1 MPEQDTDVFQVLVG
15 QMRERRDI
23 DPVIRKALRVLGHA
37 ELFEPVRICCI
48 AAHPADGPYGA

>member
-23 DPVIRKALRVLGHA
+23 NPVLSRALRVLGHA
-37 ELFEPVRICCI
+37 ELFEPVRNLLL
-48 AAHPADGPYGA
+48 